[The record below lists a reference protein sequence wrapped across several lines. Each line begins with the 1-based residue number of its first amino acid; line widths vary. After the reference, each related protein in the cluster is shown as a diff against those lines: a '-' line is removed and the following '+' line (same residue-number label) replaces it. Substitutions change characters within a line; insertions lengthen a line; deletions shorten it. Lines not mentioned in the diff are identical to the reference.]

1 MEDVIYKDEWVL
13 INAYYY
19 TFWML
24 RSEFEKYKIKNIK
37 IIKIIKKY

>member
-24 RSEFEKYKIKNIK
+24 RSEFEKYKIKN
-37 IIKIIKKY
+37 Y